1 MSTARANIKSEISAD
16 MSQFSA
22 TLRRA
27 SMSAKAA
34 GAKISKGIS
43 SAAIG
48 IAKAGAAATVAAT
61 AIAATAAAAALFKGM
76 KGAAEIE
83 QLGISFEVMTGSA
96 EKGKAILEQIREFG
110 AQTPYEFPALAKGAQ
125 TLLAFNVAA
134 DDVLPTMR
142 MLGDIAAG
150 DGQKMESLSL
160 VFGQIASTGRLM
172 GGDLLQL
179 INAGFNPLQEISAKT
194 GESMIELKKRMEA
207 GLIPFSEV
215 KQAFKDATTEG
226 GRFFGMTDRQSNTF
240 NGKMST
246 VKDSINNALTQFSA
260 PINIALLPLLDNA
273 IKMIDEATPK
283 MAELGQSIADTLS
296 GITLDDMQ
304 SALQKAI
311 DFGVALKLGVDVL
324 WAGLKTAF
332 SPQFWDGVADLIKG
346 TLMYAVNFFKAGFD
360 AVVAGAMAFFAEIPI
375 ILYKA
380 FSILKTQDFWSGL
393 GNVLLGI
400 AQTFGL
406 AIIDI
411 LKISLE
417 KLKSFNIPFLSGPLD
432 GAIEKLGLAG
442 DAIGESI
449 SKNMKEGADA
459 LSPTISEMGKAVGDS
474 VGRIAD
480 AGKIAFTESKPV
492 FDAIG
497 KLTDGSTKIGGAFLG
512 NMPQQPRMKTYSAD
526 LTAGGSAAAKLPAL
540 GSDNV
545 FARDR
550 ARLGLANGLS
560 TGGLGAKRAFG
571 KAGKDK
577 DMKKSETLQEK
588 SVTTL
593 ESIDQKI
600 SQSLTVA

>member
-27 SMSAKAA
+27 SMSAQAA

-48 IAKAGAAATVAAT
+48 IAKAGAAATAAGA
-61 AIAATAAAAALFKGM
+61 AIAATAAAAGLFKGM

-83 QLGISFEVMTGSA
+83 QLGIAFEVMTGSA
-96 EKGKAILEQIREFG
+96 EKGRDILEQIRVFG
-110 AQTPYEFPALAKGAQ
+110 AETPYEFPALAKGAQ
-125 TLLAFNVAA
+125 TLLAFGLAA
-134 DDVLPTMR
+134 EDVLPTLH

-150 DGQKMESLSL
+150 NGEKMESLSL

-215 KQAFKDATTEG
+215 KQAFKDATSEG
-226 GRFFGMTDRQSNTF
+226 GKFFGMTARQSKTF
-240 NGKMST
+240 NGLMST
-246 VKDSINNALTQFSA
+246 VKDSINNALNEFA
-260 PINIALLPLLDNA
+260 KPINIAIVPYLDRA
-273 IKMIDEATPK
+273 IKLIDEITPK
-283 MAELGQSIADTLS
+283 IAAMGERIASAMS
-296 GITLDDMQ
+296 GDGIDFNKIQVAFAASLEFAAVAFGEGLT
-304 SALQKAI
+304 KAI
-311 DFGVALKLGVDVL
+311 
-324 WAGLKTAF
+324 
-332 SPQFWDGVADLIKG
+332 QI
-346 TLMYAVNFFKAGFD
+346 
-360 AVVAGAMAFFAEIPI
+360 AGALMTAVFSKEGMSFIGSLLQDIMIEAINSIGNALFELSKTIKKVMSGEVTMKDNTRIIGTIKPIEEAPKTFADRMQEAIASVDFAPSDRMKDAKDKFTKTLGDIFPELPKKAESGSQSDIYDAEREAQRKRVAEDMA
-375 ILYKA
+375 
-380 FSILKTQDFWSGL
+380 T
-393 GNVLLGI
+393 
-400 AQTFGL
+400 
-406 AIIDI
+406 
-411 LKISLE
+411 
-417 KLKSFNIPFLSGPLD
+417 
-432 GAIEKLGLAG
+432 
-442 DAIGESI
+442 
-449 SKNMKEGADA
+449 MKERSTPIGI
-459 LSPTISEMGKAVGDS
+459 LGPSKSLM
-474 VGRIAD
+474 
-480 AGKIAFTESKPV
+480 SKP
-492 FDAIG
+492 
-497 KLTDGSTKIGGAFLG
+497 
-512 NMPQQPRMKTYSAD
+512 
-526 LTAGGSAAAKLPAL
+526 KLPAL

-588 SVTTL
+588 SITTL